1 MSHLRNGNF
10 TSGEIFNLISE
21 GKEKGTFGKP
31 ALTYIQGK
39 NYERK
44 LNRALNSDVSARP
57 TSWGNLVEL
66 HAFGLLDLN
75 YKITS
80 EQTIIH
86 PEHSFWVGTPDG
98 VNRKTNTVFD
108 IKCPFTLKSFCELVE
123 CKTAEELRENHKDG
137 EKYYWQLVSN
147 AILTISKFAEL
158 IVYCPYKSELEA
170 IRELASNFDG
180 DQNKIAW
187 IGFSQDDDLPYLIEG
202 GHYKNLNIIRFEV
215 SEEDKKALTE
225 RVIKAG
231 KMLIKCEEEII
242 IYNEKIHPTEQQ
254 ILSAQEK
261 IASMNE
267 LKTKLKHVI

>member
-21 GKEKGTFGKP
+21 GKVKGTFGKP

-98 VNRKTNTVFD
+98 VNTKTNTVFD

-123 CKTAEELRENHKDG
+123 CKTAEELIENHKDG

-147 AILTISKFAEL
+147 AILTNSKFAEL

-215 SEEDKKALTE
+215 PQSDKNLLTFS
-225 RVIKAG
+225 VIEAG
-231 KMLIKCEEEII
+231 KKLIKCEEEIT
-242 IYNEKIHPTEQQ
+242 KEQQ
-254 ILSAQEK
+254 IISAQEK
-261 IASMNE
+261 IASKNE
-267 LKTKLKHVI
+267 LKAKLKHVI

>member
-39 NYERK
+39 NYERR

-57 TSWGNLVEL
+57 TSWI

-98 VNRKTNTVFD
+98 VNAKTNTVFD

-147 AILTISKFAEL
+147 AILTNSKFAEL

-231 KMLIKCEEEII
+231 KMLIKCEEEIT
-242 IYNEKIHPTEQQ
+242 KEQQ

-261 IASMNE
+261 IAAMNE
-267 LKTKLKHVI
+267 LKAKLKHTI